1 MNKITRAYISVLRQ
15 STSSGGSSTLL
26 GRQLSYKSDLSLD
39 KIYPSARLQ
48 LYTPPPPVRSR
59 VSVLVSPSYSSPLQ
73 PPGSNNKF
81 NGFIP
86 MDKVEITYSRS
97 SGPGGQH
104 VNTVNTKVDLRF
116 KLAEAEWIPEQTRQK
131 LLKELANRITKDG
144 YFYIKSDL
152 TRSQQMN
159 LADALEKLRT
169 IIRSQ
174 EVVEAAPP
182 SEETLEKLRRRQE
195 RAARERLQLKRGR
208 AQVKA
213 DRQGPSGVDL

>member
-1 MNKITRAYISVLRQ
+1 MNKITSAFIRVLRQ
-15 STSSGGSSTLL
+15 NSSSGNTNTLL

-39 KIYPSARLQ
+39 KIYPNARLQ
-48 LYTPPPPVRSR
+48 LYTPPPP
-59 VSVLVSPSYSSPLQ
+59 SS
-73 PPGSNNKF
+73 GTGNKF
-81 NGFIP
+81 SGFIP
-86 MDKVEITYSRS
+86 MDRLEITYSRS

-104 VNTVNTKVDLRF
+104 VNTVNTKVDVRF
-116 KLAEAEWIPEQTRQK
+116 KVAQADWIPEETRQK
-131 LLKELANRITKDG
+131 LLKVLANRITKDG

-174 EVVEAAPP
+174 EAVEAAPP

-213 DRQGPSGVDL
+213 DRQGPGGIDF

>member
-1 MNKITRAYISVLRQ
+1 MNKITRAFISVLRQ
-15 STSSGGSSTLL
+15 SSSSGGTNTLL
-26 GRQLSYKSDLSLD
+26 GRQLSYKSDLSLE
-39 KIYPSARLQ
+39 KLYPSSRLQ
-48 LYTPPPPVRSR
+48 IYTPPPP
-59 VSVLVSPSYSSPLQ
+59 
-73 PPGSNNKF
+73 PPASGNKF

-86 MDKVEITYSRS
+86 MDRLEVTYSRS

-104 VNTVNTKVDLRF
+104 VNTVNTKVDVRF
-116 KLAEAEWIPEQTRQK
+116 KVAQADWIPEQTRQK
-131 LLKELANRITKDG
+131 LLKVLANRITKEG

-174 EVVEAAPP
+174 EALEATPP
-182 SEETLEKLRRRQE
+182 SEETLEKLRRRHE

-213 DRQGPSGVDL
+213 DRQGPSGIDL

>member
-48 LYTPPPPVRSR
+48 LYTPPPP
-59 VSVLVSPSYSSPLQ
+59 